1 MLLLNTRIF
10 VLYGKK
16 LNNVK
21 TKNTN
26 LIDHATWTVS
36 HAAMMDHD
44 EP

>member
-10 VLYGKK
+10 VLYGTK
-16 LNNVK
+16 LVK
-21 TKNTN
+21 IKNTN